1 MAAVCTFLIPMNG
14 IREEPKWLEFSIEID
29 QDMADMVSNVL
40 IGILPAGL
48 VSERV
53 FEGVFPHELDQVKG
67 PIRVFGFYP
76 EEEDLIYRERILEAL
91 NGLKNKVDLPDPT
104 FSSLENKNWA
114 VAWQERYQPI
124 PIGDRLIVVPSWL
137 ENPDPERIPIYIDP
151 GMAFGSGTH
160 ETTQLTLALLEKC
173 ISEQTH
179 TELIDVGCGSGILSI
194 AAAKL
199 GVERILG
206 VDSDP
211 GAIRVSIEN
220 AKKNNLKKAGTFH
233 QGSVQDILSEKFSL
247 LRATLVVANII
258 APILEELFEEGL
270 ADLVYPG
277 GHLVLSGILTD
288 QLPAILNRLEQSD
301 FKVRNTMRQGDWVA
315 VHAEKTI
322 A

>member
-1 MAAVCTFLIPMNG
+1 MNE
-14 IREEPKWLEFSIEID
+14 IKQEPKWLEFSIEVD
-29 QDMADMVSNVL
+29 QDMADMVGNVL

-53 FEGVFPHELDQVKG
+53 FEEVFPHELDQVKG
-67 PIRVFGFYP
+67 PIRIFGFYP
-76 EEEDLIYRERILEAL
+76 KEEDLIYRERILEAL
-91 NGLKNKVDLPDPT
+91 NGLKDKVDLPDPI

-114 VAWQERYQPI
+114 AAWQERYQPI
-124 PIGDRLIVVPSWL
+124 PVGDKLIVVPSWL
-137 ENPDPERIPIYIDP
+137 ENPDLERIPIYIDP

-160 ETTQLTLALLEKC
+160 ETTRLTLAMLEKC
-173 ISEQTH
+173 LTEQSH

-211 GAIRVSIEN
+211 EAIRVSREN
-220 AKKNNLKKAGTFH
+220 AKKNNLKKTIAFH
-233 QGSVQDILSEKFSL
+233 TGSVQEIFSEIFSL
-247 LRATLVVANII
+247 PRATLVVANII

-270 ADLVYPG
+270 GDIVSPD
-277 GHLVLSGILTD
+277 GHLVLSGILED

-301 FKVRNTMRQGDWVA
+301 FKVRNTLRQGEWVA
-315 VHAEKTI
+315 VHAEKIT

>member
-1 MAAVCTFLIPMNG
+1 MNE
-14 IREEPKWLEFSIEID
+14 IKQEPKWLEFSIEVD
-29 QDMADMVSNVL
+29 QDMADMVGNVL

-53 FEGVFPHELDQVKG
+53 FEEVFPHELDQVKG
-67 PIRVFGFYP
+67 PIRIFGFYP

-91 NGLKNKVDLPDPT
+91 NGLKDKVDLPDPI

-114 VAWQERYQPI
+114 AAWQERYQPI
-124 PIGDRLIVVPSWL
+124 PVGDKLIVVPSWL
-137 ENPDPERIPIYIDP
+137 ENPDLERIPIYIDP

-160 ETTQLTLALLEKC
+160 ETTRLTLAMLEKC
-173 ISEQTH
+173 LTEQSH

-211 GAIRVSIEN
+211 EAIRVSREN
-220 AKKNNLKKAGTFH
+220 AKKNNLKKTIAFH
-233 QGSVQDILSEKFSL
+233 TGSVQEILSEIFSL
-247 LRATLVVANII
+247 PRATLVIANII

-270 ADLVYPG
+270 GDIVSPD
-277 GHLVLSGILTD
+277 GHLVLSGILED
-288 QLPAILNRLEQSD
+288 QLPALLNRLEQSD
-301 FKVRNTMRQGDWVA
+301 FKVRNTIRQGEWVA
-315 VHAEKTI
+315 VHAEKIT

>member
-1 MAAVCTFLIPMNG
+1 MNE
-14 IREEPKWLEFSIEID
+14 IKQEPKWLEFSIEVD
-29 QDMADMVSNVL
+29 QDMADMVGNVL

-53 FEGVFPHELDQVKG
+53 FEEVFPHELDQVKG
-67 PIRVFGFYP
+67 PIRIFGFYP

-91 NGLKNKVDLPDPT
+91 NGLKDKVDLPDPI

-114 VAWQERYQPI
+114 AAWQERYQPI
-124 PIGDRLIVVPSWL
+124 PVGDKLIVVPSWL
-137 ENPDPERIPIYIDP
+137 ENPDLERIPIYIDP

-160 ETTQLTLALLEKC
+160 ETTRLTLAMLEKC
-173 ISEQTH
+173 LTEQSH

-211 GAIRVSIEN
+211 EAIRVSREN
-220 AKKNNLKKAGTFH
+220 AKKNNLKKTIAFH
-233 QGSVQDILSEKFSL
+233 TGSVQEILSEIFSL
-247 LRATLVVANII
+247 PRATLVVANII

-270 ADLVYPG
+270 GDIVSPE
-277 GHLVLSGILTD
+277 GHLVLSGILED
-288 QLPAILNRLEQSD
+288 QLPALLNRLEQSD
-301 FKVRNTMRQGDWVA
+301 FKVRNTLRQGEWVA
-315 VHAEKTI
+315 VHAEKIT

>member
-1 MAAVCTFLIPMNG
+1 MNE
-14 IREEPKWLEFSIEID
+14 IKQEPKWIEFSIEVD
-29 QDMADMVSNVL
+29 QDMADMVGNVL

-53 FEGVFPHELDQVKG
+53 FEDVFPHELDQVKG
-67 PIRVFGFYP
+67 PIRIFGFYP
-76 EEEDLIYRERILEAL
+76 EEEDLIYRERILDAL
-91 NGLKNKVDLPDPT
+91 NGLKDKVDLPDPV

-114 VAWQERYQPI
+114 AAWQERYQPI
-124 PIGDRLIVVPSWL
+124 PVGDRLIVVPSWL
-137 ENPDPERIPIYIDP
+137 ENPDLERVPIYIDP

-160 ETTQLTLALLEKC
+160 ETTRLTLAMLEKC
-173 ISEQTH
+173 LTEQSH

-199 GVERILG
+199 GVERVLG
-206 VDSDP
+206 VDLDP
-211 GAIRVSIEN
+211 EAIRVSREN

-233 QGSVQDILSEKFSL
+233 AGSVQDILSEKFSL
-247 LRATLVVANII
+247 PRATLVVANII

-270 ADLVYPG
+270 GDIVSPD
-277 GHLVLSGILTD
+277 GHLVLSGILED

-301 FKVRNTMRQGDWVA
+301 FKVRNTLRQGEWVA
-315 VHAEKTI
+315 VHAEKIT